1 MKRELRIILVSGITF
16 FLRPIY
22 TVARV
27 FRLAK
32 INRLIR
38 SASWNA
44 KLDSL
49 GENSIIYPSV
59 VIHAPNKVKIGRHC
73 AIAEFVHMWGGG
85 TITIGNSVIIASH
98 AVITSQTHDKCATSY
113 RDTTVR
119 SPIVICDNVWV
130 GAGAIILPGI
140 ILGEGCII
148 GSGAVVTRNVAPW
161 TTVAGV
167 PATPISQR

>member
-1 MKRELRIILVSGITF
+1 
-16 FLRPIY
+16 
-22 TVARV
+22 
-27 FRLAK
+27 
-32 INRLIR
+32 
-38 SASWNA
+38 
-44 KLDSL
+44 
-49 GENSIIYPSV
+49 
-59 VIHAPNKVKIGRHC
+59 
-73 AIAEFVHMWGGG
+73 MWGGG